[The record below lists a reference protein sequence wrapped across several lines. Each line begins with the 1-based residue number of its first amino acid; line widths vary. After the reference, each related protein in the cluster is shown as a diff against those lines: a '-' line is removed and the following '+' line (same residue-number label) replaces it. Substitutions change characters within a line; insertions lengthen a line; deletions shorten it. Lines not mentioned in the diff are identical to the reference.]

1 MDLGVNPM
9 PIVCDMS
16 TAPDTGPQ
24 RLAEYHRLFSSHL
37 LGRDNG
43 IATPVRIAVRLAVS
57 HGVSIVS
64 SKLLPS
70 S

>member
-24 RLAEYHRLFSSHL
+24 RLAEYDRLFPATCWPEAP
-37 LGRDNG
+37 GRRYRFALRAD
-43 IATPVRIAVRLAVS
+43 P
-57 HGVSIVS
+57 GV
-64 SKLLPS
+64 
-70 S
+70 